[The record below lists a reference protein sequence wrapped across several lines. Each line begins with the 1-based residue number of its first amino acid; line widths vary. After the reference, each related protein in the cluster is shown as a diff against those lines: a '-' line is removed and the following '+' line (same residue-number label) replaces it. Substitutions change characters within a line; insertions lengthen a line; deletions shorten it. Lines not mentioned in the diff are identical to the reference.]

1 MNIERFGNNI
11 NENKSYNRIAIL
23 GGRFS
28 GKKTILNRFFLN
40 EGEIYST
47 NYSLIKKFEYFLV
60 EKPLWEQ
67 YSERYDA
74 MNDYF
79 IENCSIIIYVVRTY
93 TYEEQIK
100 IQNLLQKFKD
110 INKKIIVIH
119 NIFGGGF
126 YTLKELEN
134 FQNKYDKI
142 LNKKKIQEYNTSN
155 LLEILIEKNER
166 VFHIFMMDETSE
178 ERIQYNNVIFTY
190 IIFPFLL
197 SNPFLIEYKYFVPTT
212 IDYFIP
218 KYQIIKEK
226 EQVKIKLFL
235 SGIIENLEC
244 NVKNKDNKFFLIKIS
259 GNKKISHNMTQRN
272 IVKKIQ
278 EGKFYLEIN
287 SPYHELALTNLFPI
301 NKENKNGFL
310 IFTFECLNFD

>member
-1 MNIERFGNNI
+1 MNVEPFPNKI

-28 GKKTILNRFFLN
+28 GKKTILNRFFLT
-40 EGEIYST
+40 EGKFYST
-47 NYSLIKKFEYFLV
+47 NYSLIKEFEYFLV
-60 EKPLWEQ
+60 EKPLWEK
-67 YSERYDA
+67 YSEWYDA

-93 TYEEQIK
+93 TYEEQKK

-119 NIFGGGF
+119 NIVGSGINTFA
-126 YTLKELEN
+126 ELEN
-134 FQNKYDKI
+134 IQNKYDKI
-142 LNKKKIQEYNTSN
+142 LNKKKIKEYNTGS

-166 VFHIFMMDETSE
+166 VFHIFMMDDKLE
-178 ERIQYNNVIFTY
+178 EGIQYNNVIFTY

-197 SNPFLIEYKYFVPTT
+197 SNPFLIEYKSFVETQ

-226 EQVKIKLFL
+226 EKVKIKLFL
-235 SGIIENLEC
+235 SGIIENYEC
-244 NVKNKDNKFFLIKIS
+244 NVKNKDNKYFLIKIS
-259 GNKKISHNMTQRN
+259 GNKKISHNMNQSN
-272 IVKKIQ
+272 IVKKIK

-287 SPYHELALTNLFPI
+287 SPYHELPLTSLSPI
-301 NKENKNGFL
+301 NEENKNGFL
-310 IFTFECLNFD
+310 IFTFGCLNFD